1 MKPAHPKKPFS
12 LSYFSEGPYKG
23 AKISGI
29 KRFLGKY
36 YWARRFYA
44 EIIRRIT
51 PAGGKILEIGC
62 GFGDL
67 LVFLEPDFR
76 TFGTDVSP
84 EAIQSAKQ
92 KLHHTNLRVLPAE
105 KTLTLLS
112 RPFDTVVAC
121 HVLEHLKN
129 PDTVLGII
137 AKSIK
142 PGGSLFV
149 VMPDPEGVGHRL
161 KGARWVGYRDKTH
174 ISLYPGSRWVKLI
187 EKHGF
192 QVKRVFSD
200 GFWDSPY
207 IRYVPAVIQRIIF
220 SIPSIVQIVVGYPI
234 LRARFGESIGII
246 ARKNNS

>member
-1 MKPAHPKKPFS
+1 MKSTDPKKAFS

-23 AKISGI
+23 AKISGMG
-29 KRFLGKY
+29 RFWGKY

-51 PAGGKILEIGC
+51 PTKGKILEIGC

-67 LVFLEPDFR
+67 LIFLEEQFQ
-76 TFGTDVSP
+76 TFGTDVSQ
-84 EAIQSAKQ
+84 EAIESAKK
-92 KLHHTNLRVLPAE
+92 KLHHTNLFVLSAE
-105 KTLTLLS
+105 KTHLLPV
-112 RPFDTVVAC
+112 RPFDTIVAC
-121 HVLEHLKN
+121 HVLEHLKD
-129 PDTVLGII
+129 PDKVLGII

-149 VMPDPEGVGHRL
+149 VMPDPEGFGHRL
-161 KGARWVGYRDKTH
+161 KANKWVGFRDKTH

-192 QVKRVFSD
+192 QVEKVFSD

-207 IRYVPAVIQRIIF
+207 IGYVPTIVQRIVF
-220 SIPSIVQIVVGYPI
+220 SIPSIIQIVLGYPMI
-234 LRARFGESIGII
+234 RVRYGESIGII
-246 ARKNNS
+246 AKKE